1 MTNVELDGYAHDL
14 LVKYNCTLLS
24 VGDLYDRNAYGSL
37 VCAEGY
43 GGNMCGVCV
52 PKYDGS
58 KTALQSNS
66 LCG

>member
-1 MTNVELDGYAHDL
+1 MTSFEGDAYASDL
-14 LVKYNCTLLS
+14 LVRLNCTLLS
-24 VGDLYDRNAYGSL
+24 VGNLSDRTAYGSML
-37 VCAEGY
+37 CAEGY
-43 GGNMCGVCV
+43 GGNLCGVCV